1 MENIDE
7 IIAARL
13 AKESLSQEEINSLD
27 EWLSQSK
34 SHKHIYSRLETMA
47 ERGKLLQEDHRDH
60 NLVYHE
66 ILNKV
71 LQKKKKQQKLIIH
84 SIAASI
90 TLLIGLFFLFQQEPE
105 KPVFSHNSFSEPI
118 KPSSPKAKLTLEDGK
133 SIDIEVSQ
141 ESVILA
147 DSLVKIENK
156 GNMLVYS
163 SEKMEKVA
171 YNTLSIPLGAEYCVM
186 LPDNTKVFLNS
197 GSELRYPVAFNNN
210 SREVFLQGEAY
221 FEVVK
226 NAEAPFVVKT
236 DLGDIKVLGTQFNVK
251 CYPEEPVIATTL
263 VSGKVSFT
271 NPALSPAT
279 LRPGQQLTYKK
290 GADRAVLRPVNV
302 RNYVGWRE
310 NLLVFQSEPLEN
322 IMQVLSRWYDIQIIF
337 ENDRLKQLEFSG
349 NLDKYTDIKTFFR
362 LFEMGADVR
371 FEIDD
376 RTVYVRENR
385 K

>member
-1 MENIDE
+1 M
-7 IIAARL
+7 
-13 AKESLSQEEINSLD
+13 KWEEITDRSKVAVEEALSGLLGEEKASGTRQDPLVGNLQDADYLMTKLQARERYRSYDAFRQMKSRETRKKHLRYLVRISVAACLVIACGLLYFFRQETEVQPVVTTREPAEPRPAEMKAILVKTD
-27 EWLSQSK
+27 GQEILLGKQNQKLQEKNGMWITADSNGLEYTRRQAVTSDTEASNTLIVPRGGMYLLTLSDSTRVWLNAD
-34 SHKHIYSRLETMA
+34 SRLEYPLA
-47 ERGKLLQEDHRDH
+47 
-60 NLVYHE
+60 
-66 ILNKV
+66 
-71 LQKKKKQQKLIIH
+71 
-84 SIAASI
+84 
-90 TLLIGLFFLFQQEPE
+90 
-105 KPVFSHNSFSEPI
+105 FS
-118 KPSSPKAKLTLEDGK
+118 
-133 SIDIEVSQ
+133 
-141 ESVILA
+141 
-147 DSLVKIENK
+147 
-156 GNMLVYS
+156 GNM
-163 SEKMEKVA
+163 
-171 YNTLSIPLGAEYCVM
+171 
-186 LPDNTKVFLNS
+186 
-197 GSELRYPVAFNNN
+197 
-210 SREVFLQGEAY
+210 REVKLKGEAY

-322 IMQVLSRWYDIQIIF
+322 IMQVLSRWYDTQSIF

>member
-66 ILNKV
+66 ILNKI

-105 KPVFSHNSFSEPI
+105 QPVFSHSSFSEPI
-118 KPSSPKAKLTLEDGK
+118 KPGSPKAKLTLEDGK

-236 DLGDIKVLGTQFNVK
+236 DLGDIKVLGTEFNMK
-251 CYPEEPVIATTL
+251 CYSDETALVITLVNGKVKFDDEINPSVILKPEE
-263 VSGKVSFT
+263 
-271 NPALSPAT
+271 
-279 LRPGQQLTYKK
+279 QLIFEKENRQSIVRK
-290 GADRAVLRPVNV
+290 VNV
-302 RNYVGWRE
+302 NHYTGWKDNR
-310 NLLVFQSEPLEN
+310 LSFQGETLDM
-322 IMQVLSRWYDIQIIF
+322 IMKTLSRWYNVEVVF
-337 ENDRLKQLEFSG
+337 EDSTLKALEFSG
-349 NLDKYTDIKTFFR
+349 NLDRFTGIQEFLS
-362 LFEMGADVR
+362 LFELGVNVK
-371 FEIDD
+371 FEVKN
-376 RTVYVRENR
+376 RTVYIR
-385 K
+385 KGN